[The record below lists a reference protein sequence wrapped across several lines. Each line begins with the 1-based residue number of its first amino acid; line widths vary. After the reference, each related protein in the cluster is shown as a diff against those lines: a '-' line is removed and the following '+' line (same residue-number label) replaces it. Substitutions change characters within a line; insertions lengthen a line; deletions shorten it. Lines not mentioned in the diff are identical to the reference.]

1 MSCLMKMQSS
11 PSQAG
16 VYIAEGPPQ
25 ADFFRF
31 LVRNRWNTFKIH
43 RIWIIIEKISAC
55 GGQNHY
61 KIEHPAHL
69 D

>member
-1 MSCLMKMQSS
+1 MKMQSS

-25 ADFFRF
+25 ADFFYKDF
-31 LVRNRWNTFKIH
+31 WFEIGGIPLKF
-43 RIWIIIEKISAC
+43 IEFSDQSKKNSAC

>member
-1 MSCLMKMQSS
+1 MSCLMKMQSI

-16 VYIAEGPPQ
+16 VDITEGPPQ

-31 LVRNRWNTFKIH
+31 RFEIGGIRLKFIEFSDQSKKI
-43 RIWIIIEKISAC
+43 
-55 GGQNHY
+55 HY

-69 D
+69 N

>member
-1 MSCLMKMQSS
+1 MKMQSI

-16 VYIAEGPPQ
+16 VDITEGPPQ

-31 LVRNRWNTFKIH
+31 RFEIGGIPLKF
-43 RIWIIIEKISAC
+43 IEFSDESKKNSAC